1 MIEINPEPISFNDF
15 KKILAEVLV
24 IEEDRLTPE
33 TSFNDELYVDSV
45 RWLEIAIMIEDL
57 GVEMP
62 TDSFWEIQTVGDAY
76 QSYNHYLK
84 LKS

>member
-76 QSYNHYLK
+76 QSYNHYLNM
-84 LKS
+84 KS